1 MNKIS
6 IKKMKLFKN
15 DNLTSS
21 QMISGSWYQ
30 RPGGAGCTKQMH
42 LVKWVSEHVPDV
54 HEYSKCKYCRLKT
67 MARTNRY
74 MPILFFM
81 FIYKVREYQRGWH
94 AN

>member
-1 MNKIS
+1 
-6 IKKMKLFKN
+6 MKLCKN

-54 HEYSKCKYCRLKT
+54 LSASTLSLSVQVLWTKDY
-67 MARTNRY
+67 
-74 MPILFFM
+74 
-81 FIYKVREYQRGWH
+81 G
-94 AN
+94 